1 MKLIKYN
8 PFDYIEDDK
17 EIILFLN
24 ELLHDEDSQVFVLAI
39 NSLVRKKGITEVSKM
54 TGINFEDFY
63 KVFNE

>member
-63 KVFNE
+63 KIFNG